1 MTRSLLLAAA
11 LAAWLAPSAA
21 EAARCKQGQIYRPSQ
36 GVCVSKAAAQRAGIY
51 RPRVA
56 KASIRHRVKKPA
68 IRRAASGV
76 PVLACDYRCEVA
88 LWAAKNRG
96 TF

>member
-1 MTRSLLLAAA
+1 MRNVLIAAA

-21 EAARCKQGQIYRPSQ
+21 DAARCKQGQIYRPSQ
-36 GVCVSKAAAQRAGIY
+36 GVCVSKVSAMRAGIY

-56 KASIRHRVKKPA
+56 KASIRHRVKKPPA
-68 IRRAASGV
+68 KHAQGL
-76 PVLACDYRCEVA
+76 PVLACDYRCEVV